1 MARRL
6 SPEARRAEIIEVAH
20 GLILEN
26 GYRDL
31 SLREVARRCGM
42 SAPGLMHYF
51 PDMPTLL
58 EAVLAHRDEIDIAAI
73 NDGASYSPHFTD
85 FIDAATR
92 YYADRAEEMS
102 RFDALEVEALDPL
115 HPAHAW
121 FATRNERNLELVRP
135 AVEREFE
142 NPDRVVQLIRYLIDG
157 IRLSWMRNP
166 ENRDFESGLRSL
178 QDLLA
183 VLPRKSDTAIAN
195 HTGHHGQ
202 PSE

>member
-20 GLILEN
+20 ALILEK

-31 SLREVARRCGM
+31 SLREVARRCEM

-51 PDMPTLL
+51 PDMHTLL
-58 EAVLAHRDEIDIAAI
+58 EAVLAHRDEIDLAAI
-73 NDGASYSPHFTD
+73 QDGTSPSPQFTD

-92 YYADRAEEMS
+92 YYSDRAEEMS
-102 RFDALEVEALDPL
+102 RFDALEVEALDPQ
-115 HPAHAW
+115 HPAHDW

-142 NPDRVVQLIRYLIDG
+142 NPDRVIQLLRYLIDG

-166 ENRDFESGLRSL
+166 ENRDFESGLRAL
-178 QDLLA
+178 QDLL
-183 VLPRKSDTAIAN
+183 VILPRTADENGRAA
-195 HTGHHGQ
+195 G
-202 PSE
+202 